1 MKKILALFFVLIVT
15 SLSLISCTDK
25 IGNGEASKTASTV
38 SALPQKA
45 VTQMFPDEEGLER
58 TEAPELVEI
67 RLVEAG
73 RNVYSGRCEDGASIY
88 VEYDNSLI
96 LSTGSVDGSFI
107 FEVNPSVATSPWDI
121 KIYAKT
127 EDKNLSE
134 PVLETA
140 DLGPVQES
148 EFASYVWVGKDFRLF
163 FTATENQ
170 FLKTELL
177 SEERIDKLT
186 NRTKGRVKTLEN
198 IGAEII
204 YVLIPNPN
212 SIYPEYMPEGLE
224 RPDGIT
230 LIDQAEKALTE
241 GGATV
246 INMTDTLIAN
256 KNGEF
261 PIYMRTDS
269 HWTEYAAFFAYEKL
283 MTKIS
288 EKFPN
293 SAPRPVEDFGF
304 AMEEK
309 SVGDLY
315 FDLGMDLTNF
325 NENTV
330 FSNIKFETP
339 YDGKKYKDGEIRID
353 EATMSEISLS
363 NSKMSG
369 GPDVYIM
376 RDSYSVMMIDFI
388 TERCGRTYYKPLWE
402 FKFDED
408 EISSFSPD
416 YVIYIVTEMNIP
428 NIAR

>member
-1 MKKILALFFVLIVT
+1 MEINMKKTLALFFVLIVT
-15 SLSLISCTDK
+15 SLMISCTDK
-25 IGNGEASKTASTV
+25 IDNSEASKTASAV
-38 SALPQKA
+38 STLQQKA

-58 TEAPELVEI
+58 AEAPDLVEI
-67 RLVEAG
+67 RLVETG
-73 RNVYSGRCEDGASIY
+73 RNVYSGRCEDGASVY
-88 VEYDNSLI
+88 VEYDDNLI

-107 FEVNPSVATSPWDI
+107 FEVNPSTATSPWDI

-127 EDKNLSE
+127 EGKNLSE

-186 NRTKGRVKTLEN
+186 SRTKERVKTLEN
-198 IGAEII
+198 FGAEII

-269 HWTEYAAFFAYEKL
+269 HWTEYAAFFAYEK
-283 MTKIS
+283 
-288 EKFPN
+288 
-293 SAPRPVEDFGF
+293 
-304 AMEEK
+304 
-309 SVGDLY
+309 
-315 FDLGMDLTNF
+315 
-325 NENTV
+325 
-330 FSNIKFETP
+330 
-339 YDGKKYKDGEIRID
+339 
-353 EATMSEISLS
+353 
-363 NSKMSG
+363 
-369 GPDVYIM
+369 
-376 RDSYSVMMIDFI
+376 
-388 TERCGRTYYKPLWE
+388 
-402 FKFDED
+402 
-408 EISSFSPD
+408 
-416 YVIYIVTEMNIP
+416 
-428 NIAR
+428 